1 MTIKWRESL
10 LLGFLLT
17 IPLIFNPLTGEVET
31 WKFYELVIISLF
43 LALSAGHFF
52 IKNKILKHSIIVLIL
67 CGGLSTMLADDIYLA
82 FWGSWDRQLGFVAYL
97 CSILLAL
104 SIPKLKEGKFQ
115 KTLITSGSLAAIA
128 AVILAITI
136 PESLFEGRIGG
147 TTGNPNILGQ
157 LLSVT
162 LFLTLLEFFKNPKK
176 ISIIATLLIQG
187 LVFIET
193 GNRASWVA
201 LILVMSLF
209 VIRER
214 KGLKKYFAAL
224 DIFLVIL
231 GLFKLE
237 RVLSFDSI
245 QTRLELYSAGLKGIS
260 ENPLF
265 GVGFEHIQNALY
277 LPNFTLTPDRIHQI
291 YLDAALSAGIPFAL
305 ALLALSI
312 ATLIILLKNH
322 KTLGY
327 MFLILL
333 ISLQSSFF
341 TVIHL
346 ALFFMFVGF
355 AIQSPIQKE
364 VKTNK

>member
-1 MTIKWRESL
+1 MNNKWRESL

-17 IPLIFNPLTGEVET
+17 IPLIFNPFTGEVEA
-31 WKFYELVIISLF
+31 WKLYGLIIISLF
-43 LALSAGHFF
+43 LALSAGHLF
-52 IKNKILKHSIIVLIL
+52 IKNKIVKYSIIVLIL

-82 FWGSWDRQLGFVAYL
+82 FWGSWDRQLGFAAYV

-104 SIPKLKEGKFQ
+104 SIPTLKEEKLK
-115 KTLITSGSLAAIA
+115 KTLIASGSLAAIA
-128 AVILAITI
+128 AIILAITI
-136 PESLFEGRIGG
+136 PESLFEGRMGG
-147 TTGNPNILGQ
+147 STGNPNILGQ
-157 LLSVT
+157 LLAIT
-162 LFLTLLEFFKNPKK
+162 LFATLLEFFKNPKK
-176 ISIIATLLIQG
+176 ISIIATLLVQG
-187 LVFIET
+187 FVFIET
-193 GNRASWVA
+193 GNRASWLA

-209 VIRER
+209 VVRER

-224 DIFLVIL
+224 DIFLLIL
-231 GLFKLE
+231 VFFKLE
-237 RVLSFDSI
+237 RVLSLDSI
-245 QTRLELYSAGLKGIS
+245 QTRLELYSAGLKGIL
-260 ENPLF
+260 ENPIF

-312 ATLIILLKNH
+312 ATLVILLKNH

-327 MFLILL
+327 VFLILL

-346 ALFFMFVGF
+346 ALFFVFVGF
-355 AIQSPIQKE
+355 AIQGHRQTEKRYL
-364 VKTNK
+364 